1 MADPAGT
8 RRPLTVESGEAEQ
21 LPVLVPLRQDALS
34 HPLDG
39 GDFFT
44 EPAVIPI
51 NYDGGTF

>member
-1 MADPAGT
+1 MADP
-8 RRPLTVESGEAEQ
+8 RRPITLNPLTGDEEQ
-21 LPVLVPLRQDALS
+21 LPVLAPLRQDALN